1 MACSPRRPGGRES
14 KKSQRNC
21 RWSPLGLSGPEAQHL
36 IVWFEGLRGKVTL
49 NQNHRGTYPT
59 PLSKRRSVH
68 VFLPRLR
75 SPLSWRR
82 RTGRGPLQRRAPFPP
97 GTPAFS
103 LCLLLCERV
112 CTLNPNASSLYSD
125 LTQSSRA
132 YMYYIMFDTGSAPC
146 KEGGREQQPLRPPAK
161 FGY

>member
-1 MACSPRRPGGRES
+1 VQPTAPRWTRVKEKPAKLPMESIGPQWAGGPTSHCLVRGTKRE
-14 KKSQRNC
+14 
-21 RWSPLGLSGPEAQHL
+21 G
-36 IVWFEGLRGKVTL
+36 TL
-49 NQNHRGTYPT
+49 NQTHRGTYPT